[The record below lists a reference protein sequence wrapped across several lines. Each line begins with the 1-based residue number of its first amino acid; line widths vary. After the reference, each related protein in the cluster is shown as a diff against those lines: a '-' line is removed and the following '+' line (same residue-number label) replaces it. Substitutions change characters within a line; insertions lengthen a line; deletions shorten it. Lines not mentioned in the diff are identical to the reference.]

1 MRPCKVRWGYRF
13 VLVIVLSC
21 CLAMPSGCTMFI
33 AKKAYKVVKAGVTEL
48 MSDDSGQT
56 TLASRDGSSDKGK

>member
-1 MRPCKVRWGYRF
+1 
-13 VLVIVLSC
+13 
-21 CLAMPSGCTMFI
+21 MFI

-48 MSDDSGQT
+48 MADDSGQT